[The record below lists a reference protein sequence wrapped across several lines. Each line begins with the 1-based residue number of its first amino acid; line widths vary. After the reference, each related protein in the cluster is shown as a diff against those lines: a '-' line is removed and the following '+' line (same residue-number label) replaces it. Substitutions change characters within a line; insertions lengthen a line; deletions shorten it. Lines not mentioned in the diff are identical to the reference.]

1 MLNLG
6 RWGKADRNGRWVF
19 ISSTVLSVCWLAV
32 YLWRL
37 DGVVGTVNIPFLQ
50 PHELGALLTGG
61 AAPLALVWA
70 LAAIVHQSD
79 RLNSSIHG
87 AHRRIDMVAE
97 DTPEIIEEL
106 RSLVEAMHDKVDAA
120 ARSAGNMRSH
130 IESSGEAFAEQAR
143 LLANTADQAIG
154 RVTIGGEAL
163 RTQAVE
169 LDDTLERISG
179 RMDDIRQS
187 SVRLS
192 EALDNSATRA
202 EDRLEAHF
210 AGLDS
215 RLSGVSIAIGDASER
230 ITDDAEDLRTRIG
243 ALTAA
248 YDSAELRAE
257 RLGNL
262 ADDGA
267 RKFMEAADQLERNDQ
282 QTQERL
288 CRHADELDQSAQR
301 ATSSWESAAP
311 ILREQ
316 ETTFSA
322 AMADADE
329 RAKIVR
335 DALIERQELA
345 TRLLA
350 EFDAHAE
357 SLTRRLA
364 SSNSSIARTAE
375 TVAAHTNSIREDLK
389 TAADADGRLT
399 ASAGATAQRLARL
412 SQDIDEAVSH
422 IGQAQTTLDGT
433 REALGSAAAQAKS
446 AVAVTSGAL
455 TRQREEVV
463 AAMEG
468 VHLTARQ
475 VGDTL
480 KAQGRTAA
488 LTADTVVVKLKQL
501 EGALTGYVE
510 QVQQAGF
517 ETVRRTDAVGRVLR
531 DQTQTFDGVA
541 DKLEDRAGTLR
552 TALAEHISELLIA
565 LDQSMQQAQ
574 PVAES
579 FGRYGE
585 ALRGAAQIAVREAA
599 ALRAAE
605 DNVRRGTFLRSANV
619 VMEDLAS
626 TAVDLDKMLSRG
638 VPRAMWRRYTSG
650 DRAAVMRHLAHQ
662 IKDTELVAA
671 LRERIST
678 DDSFRPHAIRFVT
691 QFERLLRQAAENDPE
706 DLLSVSLLT
715 ADVGKVY
722 LALSKATNRL

>member
-1 MLNLG
+1 M
-6 RWGKADRNGRWVF
+6 ADPDF
-19 ISSTVLSVCWLAV
+19 STF
-32 YLWRL
+32 
-37 DGVVGTVNIPFLQ
+37 PLQ
-50 PHELGALLTGG
+50 KKGNRY
-61 AAPLALVWA
+61 
-70 LAAIVHQSD
+70 QD
-79 RLNSSIHG
+79 F
-87 AHRRIDMVAE
+87 
-97 DTPEIIEEL
+97 EE
-106 RSLVEAMHDKVDAA
+106 
-120 ARSAGNMRSH
+120 
-130 IESSGEAFAEQAR
+130 
-143 LLANTADQAIG
+143 G
-154 RVTIGGEAL
+154 RVFEHHWG
-163 RTQAVE
+163 RT
-169 LDDTLERISG
+169 
-179 RMDDIRQS
+179 
-187 SVRLS
+187 LS
-192 EALDNSATRA
+192 EADNALFATATMRFTPLYFNAEYARA
-202 EDRLEAHF
+202 H
-210 AGLDS
+210 GHDS
-215 RLSGVSIAIGDASER
+215 VVIDPLLVLCTVVGMSV
-230 ITDDAEDLRTRIG
+230 EDLSEG
-243 ALTAA
+243 GGPF
-248 YDSAELRAE
+248 
-257 RLGNL
+257 LGV
-262 ADDGA
+262 
-267 RKFMEAADQLERNDQ
+267 NDVK
-282 QTQERL
+282 L
-288 CRHADELDQSAQR
+288 
-301 ATSSWESAAP
+301 
-311 ILREQ
+311 
-316 ETTFSA
+316 
-322 AMADADE
+322 
-329 RAKIVR
+329 
-335 DALIERQELA
+335 
-345 TRLLA
+345 
-350 EFDAHAE
+350 
-357 SLTRRLA
+357 
-364 SSNSSIARTAE
+364 
-375 TVAAHTNSIREDLK
+375 
-389 TAADADGRLT
+389 
-399 ASAGATAQRLARL
+399 
-412 SQDIDEAVSH
+412 
-422 IGQAQTTLDGT
+422 
-433 REALGSAAAQAKS
+433 
-446 AVAVTSGAL
+446 
-455 TRQREEVV
+455 REEVV